1 MELSSTLDDLT
12 TPFVRELKG
21 RCIVVV
27 ISKAE
32 RGDDDDGATD
42 GATAGATAGTDRG
55 PNTSETAALYF
66 ARKLADDL
74 GLVVVATSYSPRGST
89 FSLLESIDLGADY
102 AISIPVQSGVSM
114 VEATSA
120 LIENLA
126 GRIVL
131 FGLSPIEPLGSTNA
145 IELAVRLKL
154 PLIPS
159 ALWIETQGRMLY
171 DGIIA
176 KTRCFNSNYQ
186 ELAIKD
192 RAVVCIE
199 ATKPAPMRSSLPRVL
214 TQGERLFEFNYS
226 PKNRPVTRD
235 CGSTRALPFKFPP
248 GYLDP
253 PEGKSEFDKLSSILR
268 VNELRHQGEVID
280 TDSAS
285 AARLILERL
294 REWGVYNL

>member
-1 MELSSTLDDLT
+1 MDDLT
-12 TPFVRELKG
+12 TPFEIKLKG

-27 ISKAE
+27 ISKE
-32 RGDDDDGATD
+32 ECCDGID
-42 GATAGATAGTDRG
+42 GTANVAADRTDRG
-55 PNTSETAALYF
+55 PNRSETAALYF
-66 ARKLADDL
+66 ARKLADEL
-74 GLVVVATSYSPRGST
+74 ELVVVATSYSPRDST

-102 AISIPVQSGVSM
+102 AISIPFQPGVSM

-131 FGLSPIEPLGSTNA
+131 VGLTPFEPLGSINA
-145 IELAVRLKL
+145 LELAARLKF
-154 PLIPS
+154 PLVPS
-159 ALWIETQGRMLY
+159 ALWIESQGGRLH

-186 ELAIKD
+186 ELEIMD

-199 ATKPAPMRSSLPRVL
+199 ATKPAPTRSSLSRVL
-214 TQGERLFEFNYS
+214 AQGERLFEFSYY
-226 PKNRPVTRD
+226 PKNRSETRVS
-235 CGSTRALPFKFPP
+235 GSARVLPFKFPP

-268 VNELRHQGEVID
+268 VDEVRRQGEVVD
-280 TDSAS
+280 TDPTS

-294 REWGVYNL
+294 KEWGVYSS